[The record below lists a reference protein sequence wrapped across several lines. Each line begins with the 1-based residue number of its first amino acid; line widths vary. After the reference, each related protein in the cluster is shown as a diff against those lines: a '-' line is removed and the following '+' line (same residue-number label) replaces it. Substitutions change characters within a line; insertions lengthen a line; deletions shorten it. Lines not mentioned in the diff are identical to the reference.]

1 MTTNLKDLLPP
12 PIIQSGRAKPI
23 GNGQQTAASNLI
35 LPNGHKLSGVRQAS
49 LIASVQAPTS
59 NTASNREA
67 NTLASNQV
75 ATANGAGSNK
85 VTITTTYVYKKV
97 TQEPEIELDM
107 ECEEEEIEYIKRP
120 VIQPPKTVEP
130 TPEPAQEAAKS
141 HRDEKKDRTKPRR
154 ESTATKT
161 DKPANGEALKKR
173 SHSQSGKTSSTAGFK
188 AIFEKHYG
196 RREGALQLSTM
207 NSKTKK
213 SIPYD
218 LRLGNYPPKV
228 TRFYITVS
236 LEMI

>member
-59 NTASNREA
+59 NAASNREA
-67 NTLASNQV
+67 NTA
-75 ATANGAGSNK
+75 ANGAGSNK

-120 VIQPPKTVEP
+120 VKTVEP
-130 TPEPAQEAAKS
+130 VEPEPAKS

-154 ESTATKT
+154 DSTATKT
-161 DKPANGEALKKR
+161 DKPSNGEALKKR

-207 NSKTKK
+207 SSKTKK

-228 TRFYITVS
+228 TRFYTLQS
-236 LEMI
+236 L

>member
-1 MTTNLKDLLPP
+1 MPP

-23 GNGQQTAASNLI
+23 GNGQQTAAASNLI

-59 NTASNREA
+59 NAASNREA
-67 NTLASNQV
+67 NTAASNQV
-75 ATANGAGSNK
+75 AAANGAGSNK

-130 TPEPAQEAAKS
+130 APEPPQEPSKS

-154 ESTATKT
+154 DSTATKV
-161 DKPANGEALKKR
+161 DKPSNGEALKKR
-173 SHSQSGKTSSTAGFK
+173 SHSQSGKTTSTGGFK

-196 RREGALQLSTM
+196 RREGALQLST
-207 NSKTKK
+207 KTKK
-213 SIPYD
+213 SVPYD

-228 TRFYITVS
+228 TRSDST
-236 LEMI
+236 L